1 MDYVGDKARLE
12 EFCAKH
18 LEIMVFYGCDG
29 AILSAW
35 CATVQNGKGG
45 YWVEK
50 LLLNLCETMYSFTG
64 N

>member
-18 LEIMVFYGCDG
+18 PEIMVSYGGDG
-29 AILSAW
+29 AILSVWRDA
-35 CATVQNGKGG
+35 VRKGKGG